1 MWGNNET
8 YTYNTEERSM
18 GFLAGLEE
26 VRHGPLKES
35 HSEEKQ
41 TLNLG
46 SWKGSLNGLLLV
58 QQ

>member
-1 MWGNNET
+1 
-8 YTYNTEERSM
+8 M